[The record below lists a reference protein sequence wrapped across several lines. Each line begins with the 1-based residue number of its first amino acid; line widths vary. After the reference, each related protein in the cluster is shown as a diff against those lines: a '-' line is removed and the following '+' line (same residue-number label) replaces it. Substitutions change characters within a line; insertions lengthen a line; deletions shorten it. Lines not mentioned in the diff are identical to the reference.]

1 MIFCQI
7 FLFLNLGTP
16 EIMLIAFVAL
26 LLFGGK
32 KLPELA
38 RGLGKGLRDFK
49 EASDGLK
56 TEIHNQINTIEEPIA
71 ATAKNIED
79 SAKNIEESAKS
90 AATDNNVTQ
99 EVKPEYSENSYSET
113 QYGETNYEGGYNEGG
128 YDDGGYHDNVTA
140 PEIPAPEIQSTPP
153 VTAKVKT
160 SRKKLKSQES

>member
-1 MIFCQI
+1 MFCQI
-7 FLFLNLGTP
+7 FLFLNLGTQ
-16 EIMLIAFVAL
+16 ELMLIVFVVL

-71 ATAKNIED
+71 AT
-79 SAKNIEESAKS
+79 AKNIEESAKS